1 MILSCSFPPVFLS
14 ACLLKTER
22 EKGLREGLTDL
33 HLGILEQIPNLVI
46 LFFPMISFLFCGLEV
61 EHRRGGRGRCRTFQV
76 GVVIFLPAL
85 EGRGKEDGMSGGRVA
100 DDEKCRL
107 FMVVKYSP

>member
-1 MILSCSFPPVFLS
+1 MNLSCSFPPAFS
-14 ACLLKTER
+14 TPR
-22 EKGLREGLTDL
+22 EKRVTKGIKQRLTNL
-33 HLGILEQIPNLVI
+33 HLGILEQIPNFIIFL
-46 LFFPMISFLFCGLEV
+46 LPMISFLFWGLEV

-76 GVVIFLPAL
+76 GVRMFLPAL